1 MKRAFLIILFV
12 AVAIL
17 SIAQEVI
24 IKYHA
29 QTGLSGFYNERSK
42 NWVVQPKYKRCFNI
56 GSYEGKWY
64 WCVQDAK
71 TDLFGIICS
80 TDYHNL
86 FAPCIYTNI
95 YTYYGFN
102 TVPVVV
108 VVKKA
113 DYGLLELETGQLY
126 YILSCSYQDIHFT
139 VEKGIYTKSRNGK
152 QNTYSNAQLTQ
163 LYRDRIKNYKE
174 EEARKKAEEQAKL
187 EKTKREKF
195 FRDSAAHA
203 EQVQRL
209 ASFTLYAKNYV
220 TPKVNEWQ
228 KKDEFE
234 TIEEYQNRVTG
245 SNREQKIKEWSKEAE
260 DLFIKENMSL
270 YPIEKLTIDPYDA
283 DNEVFSI
290 HSPKYGQLLVPV
302 PRKEARTFKEHFGGD
317 IVVENPNYFIENDK
331 IALRSLDFIDM
342 LQEKTYHYNNQA
354 ALNYRQYEIDADAL
368 DLAPVRITSST
379 TTIPTI
385 AKVIKPTCDILSPQ
399 KGSSYSTPTIKLNYR
414 TNVDPSTTGTVR
426 FYVAGK
432 EVMPIQYD
440 VPEGMSKGATVVRG
454 TEVELPMPQEIGKE
468 TAVSVQL
475 VDGYGTWAEMKT
487 ISLIYTGEK
496 PKPTLHI
503 FAVGVSEYPAAD
515 LQSLSYAAKDA
526 NDFVQT
532 ITSSDVSMYREVRS
546 TIIVNN
552 EATTRN
558 IQRQLYQLTSR
569 AAQGDVIMLF
579 FSGHGINQKGEG
591 FFMTYDASTEEF
603 YNGLEFAFIRKRMA
617 ELSEDKHCKVLI
629 FMDACHSGTMA
640 GIKGTT
646 KDITFAVPG
655 VVGFYSSTASE
666 QSAEMDKMQNGVFT
680 RVLIDGL
687 KGGAKDKNGQVTILT
702 LEAYI
707 KEEVPAKTNRKQ
719 TPTVENSKTGDAVLF
734 HIK

>member
-1 MKRAFLIILFV
+1 M
-12 AVAIL
+12 
-17 SIAQEVI
+17 
-24 IKYHA
+24 
-29 QTGLSGFYNERSK
+29 
-42 NWVVQPKYKRCFNI
+42 
-56 GSYEGKWY
+56 
-64 WCVQDAK
+64 
-71 TDLFGIICS
+71 
-80 TDYHNL
+80 
-86 FAPCIYTNI
+86 
-95 YTYYGFN
+95 
-102 TVPVVV
+102 
-108 VVKKA
+108 
-113 DYGLLELETGQLY
+113 
-126 YILSCSYQDIHFT
+126 
-139 VEKGIYTKSRNGK
+139 
-152 QNTYSNAQLTQ
+152 
-163 LYRDRIKNYKE
+163 
-174 EEARKKAEEQAKL
+174 
-187 EKTKREKF
+187 
-195 FRDSAAHA
+195 
-203 EQVQRL
+203 
-209 ASFTLYAKNYV
+209 
-220 TPKVNEWQ
+220 
-228 KKDEFE
+228 
-234 TIEEYQNRVTG
+234 
-245 SNREQKIKEWSKEAE
+245 
-260 DLFIKENMSL
+260 
-270 YPIEKLTIDPYDA
+270 
-283 DNEVFSI
+283 
-290 HSPKYGQLLVPV
+290 
-302 PRKEARTFKEHFGGD
+302 
-317 IVVENPNYFIENDK
+317 
-331 IALRSLDFIDM
+331 
-342 LQEKTYHYNNQA
+342 
-354 ALNYRQYEIDADAL
+354 
-368 DLAPVRITSST
+368 
-379 TTIPTI
+379 
-385 AKVIKPTCDILSPQ
+385 
-399 KGSSYSTPTIKLNYR
+399 
-414 TNVDPSTTGTVR
+414 
-426 FYVAGK
+426 
-432 EVMPIQYD
+432 MPIQYD

-546 TIIVNN
+546 TVIVNN